1 LAAAVGIVRV
11 SRTGGREGESFAS
24 PGEQRS
30 RIEAACER
38 DGLELLTVHEEL
50 DVSGGTPIEQRS
62 GLRGAL
68 EAVED
73 GRAQVIMVAYF
84 DRLVRSLRVQAEVVS
99 RVEAAGGRVLA
110 LDIGEVTEATA
121 GQWLSGTMLGAV
133 SEYYR
138 RSVSERVRG
147 AQARAV
153 ARGAMPSPQVV
164 PGYRRREDGRLE
176 PDGDA
181 DVIRGA
187 FELRAGGATVKVVRE
202 YLGANGVRRSYAGT
216 RDLLSSRVYLGEI
229 HFGKLSNLEA
239 HEPLVDVPLWKAVQ
253 RVKISRGRL
262 AKSKRLLARLG
273 VLRCG
278 SCDGPMA
285 VSNSE
290 RPSPIYRCSPL
301 SDCPQRMAISAEIAE
316 RVVVEAVR
324 HELADVEGR
333 ASAEHDANE
342 AVVRAERAQADLD
355 HAIRVLADLG
365 DEPVARD
372 RLALLKRARDEAA
385 AEAHRLGH
393 LHTGLAV
400 NVAENWDDLTL
411 EEKRGFITDVVA
423 RVVVM
428 PGKGASRLTVELL
441 REHPARD

>member
-73 GRAQVIMVAYF
+73 GRAQIIMVAYF

-202 YLGANGVRRSYAGT
+202 YLAANGVRRSYAGT

-239 HEPLVDVPLWKAVQ
+239 HEPLVDV
-253 RVKISRGRL
+253 STYGRPCSES
-262 AKSKRLLARLG
+262 KSHGAGWPSQSAYLH
-273 VLRCG
+273 G
-278 SCDGPMA
+278 SAYC
-285 VSNSE
+285 
-290 RPSPIYRCSPL
+290 
-301 SDCPQRMAISAEIAE
+301 
-316 RVVVEAVR
+316 VVVAAMARWPCRTQSVR
-324 HELADVEGR
+324 HPFT
-333 ASAEHDANE
+333 DAPLCPTARSE
-342 AVVRAERAQADLD
+342 WRSVRRSPS
-355 HAIRVLADLG
+355 G
-365 DEPVARD
+365 
-372 RLALLKRARDEAA
+372 
-385 AEAHRLGH
+385 
-393 LHTGLAV
+393 
-400 NVAENWDDLTL
+400 
-411 EEKRGFITDVVA
+411 
-423 RVVVM
+423 
-428 PGKGASRLTVELL
+428 
-441 REHPARD
+441 